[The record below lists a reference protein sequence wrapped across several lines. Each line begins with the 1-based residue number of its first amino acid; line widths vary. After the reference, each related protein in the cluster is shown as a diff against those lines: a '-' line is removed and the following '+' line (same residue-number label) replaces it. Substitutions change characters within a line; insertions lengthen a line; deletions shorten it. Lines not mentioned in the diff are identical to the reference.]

1 MIAYHYE
8 TDFELDKA
16 SDYTDWINRSVDTL
30 GGQIGTLQYIF
41 CSDEALLEINKRY
54 LSHDYYTDIITFQ
67 YEEGKVL
74 SGDIYI
80 SVDRVRENAVEFD
93 QGFDQEL
100 RRVMIHGVLHL
111 AGYRDKTDA
120 EKSEMRVR
128 ENDLME
134 MFHVKH

>member
-1 MIAYHYE
+1 M
-8 TDFELDKA
+8 
-16 SDYTDWINRSVDTL
+16 DTL